1 MKRIGFV
8 DYFLSE
14 WHANNYPQWIE
25 KNVIDKNREEM
36 KVAYAYALKEVS
48 PYDNVTTDEWCQK
61 FGVEKVSSLDEL
73 AKKSDYIVILSPDNP
88 EYHEQFGENVLKY
101 GKPVFIDKTFA
112 PDSESAERIFSIAE
126 KYNTPL
132 YSTSAMRYAPE
143 IESYRKSQSPALS
156 AVVNGPYNIEIYG
169 VHLIEIMNT
178 VMKRGGRRLM
188 AVSNT
193 LNRAII
199 VEYYNGR
206 RALYNQIEAPHS
218 GFSVAVEKNG
228 QNNFYPITGDSF
240 AGFIDAMLD
249 FFETGKVPVEKED
262 TIEIMKILDAVKT
275 AVKTPYQWIE
285 IRE

>member
-1 MKRIGFV
+1 MKKIGFV

-25 KNVIDKNREEM
+25 KNVQDKKRQEM
-36 KVAYAYALKEVS
+36 KVAYAYALKDVS
-48 PYDNVTTDEWCQK
+48 PYDNITTDQWCEK
-61 FGVEKVSSLDEL
+61 FGVEKVASLKEL
-73 AKKSDYIVILSPDNP
+73 AEKSDYIVVLSPDNP
-88 EYHEQFGENVLKY
+88 EYHEEFAEEVLKH

-112 PDSESAERIFSIAE
+112 VDSESAKRIFSMAE
-126 KYNTPL
+126 KYNTPF
-132 YSTSAMRYAPE
+132 YSTSAMRFAPE
-143 IESYRKSQSPALS
+143 IESYRTSQTPADS

-169 VHLIEIMNT
+169 IHLVEIMNT
-178 VMKRGGRRLM
+178 VMKKGARRLM

-199 VEYYNGR
+199 VEYDNGR
-206 RALYNQIEAPHS
+206 RALYNQIEAPQS
-218 GFSVAVEKNG
+218 GFSVAVEKDG

-240 AGFIDAMLD
+240 AGFIDTMLD

-262 TIEIMKILDAVKT
+262 TIEIMKILDAIKI
-275 AVKTPYQWIE
+275 AVKKPYEWIE